1 MEVKYEVNQDL
12 FFTITDSDIT
22 GVSTANNN
30 NKEII
35 SILELDN
42 IDKLNVIIDGKKLTI
57 DEKVFLS
64 LIILYGL
71 KNMYFYTSDLYKN
84 SIKSKAFSN
93 SSS

>member
-22 GVSTANNN
+22 GVSTTNN

-57 DEKVFLS
+57 DEK
-64 LIILYGL
+64 
-71 KNMYFYTSDLYKN
+71 
-84 SIKSKAFSN
+84 
-93 SSS
+93 

>member
-22 GVSTANNN
+22 GVSTTNN

-42 IDKLNVIIDGKKLTI
+42 IDKLNVIIDGKKT
-57 DEKVFLS
+57 
-64 LIILYGL
+64 
-71 KNMYFYTSDLYKN
+71 NN
-84 SIKSKAFSN
+84 R
-93 SSS
+93 